1 MAGKNKMDNKVIVTG
16 IIIEEDAQYITIE
29 TKNGNEVVGYVGNQP
44 SAAKGIKVMAE
55 GFLKRNH
62 LEANIFY
69 ITKITKME

>member
-1 MAGKNKMDNKVIVTG
+1 MDNKVIVTG
-16 IIIEEDAQYITIE
+16 ISIEEDAQYITIE

-44 SAAKGIKVMAE
+44 SAAKGTKAIAE

-62 LEANIFY
+62 LEAHIFY